1 MTNCQSPSLRAW
13 QALMDKLVGMKVEAV
28 PGQKDIFRFSSTER
42 MPVTMHIKKEWSRHE
57 DGVLIKTVELMDES
71 GKVVASETWYRSD
84 SLFAKNEAHPLD
96 AFFEL
101 IEVQESSG
109 LYGLQGIRAV
119 QEASAN

>member
-1 MTNCQSPSLRAW
+1 MMNCQSPSLRAW

-71 GKVVASETWYRSD
+71 GKVVASETWHRSD
-84 SLFAKNEAHPLD
+84 SIFAKNEAHPLD
-96 AFFEL
+96 GFFEL
-101 IEVQESSG
+101 IKIQESSG
-109 LYGLQGIRAV
+109 LYGLQGIRAI